1 MLKILQ
7 KSQILTF
14 WKFEKFLSDFDER
27 NVFFTR
33 YRKKLAKT
41 CENLHPLGIKQKQE
55 IIVCVN
61 NVRINL
67 FKKDFLLIQPLPRLI
82 LNERESGCYRSSV
95 ICKRFVIPSSIFQRS
110 DVWRFLRR
118 NHFEML
124 EFRASSTI
132 HRVKETRRNDENFD
146 KLNNSHLR
154 IYITNHA
161 ILSIVANSINTGSRI
176 RCAIQASKLANIDG
190 NSERIELGWRGLE
203 AKRYELKGINEE
215 RGKTCYSV

>member
-1 MLKILQ
+1 MAKKKFSSFIEYTKTWKILQ

-14 WKFEKFLSDFDER
+14 RNLEKFLSDFDER

-41 CENLHPLGIKQKQE
+41 CENLYPLGIKQKQE

-82 LNERESGCYRSSV
+82 LNERESGCYRSSE

-132 HRVKETRRNDENFD
+132 HRVKETRRNDENW
-146 KLNNSHLR
+146 KQTS
-154 IYITNHA
+154 TN
-161 ILSIVANSINTGSRI
+161 
-176 RCAIQASKLANIDG
+176 
-190 NSERIELGWRGLE
+190 
-203 AKRYELKGINEE
+203 
-215 RGKTCYSV
+215 